1 MTNQY
6 FSHKASC
13 ARCLR
18 VRCFYAFL
26 VHMIYVFYFWLHQKT
41 RCKISKS
48 VMINL
53 FCPWLLKLW
62 EELIQGDCPLS
73 PLSNDALWSQPSPLI
88 ARMQM
93 EHSRMHDPCIR
104 WAGFCCV
111 EQKMWTHM
119 SINLSSALVK
129 KLSCAQNKFP
139 CFGVKPVILWAQLPQ
154 TWITALFTLCET
166 ASSVI
171 EYPTV
176 WYNSL
181 VWGYRK
187 LGWFFFLL
195 YFIFFILFYPYNACF
210 CFFFPQQPISLRWFW
225 NWLNWIQ
232 CYNILLYSSI
242 RFIFS
247 F

>member
-1 MTNQY
+1 MLAGQVFLRLLGTHDLCLLLLVTSKNKVQN
-6 FSHKASC
+6 FQKRDDQPFLPLAVKA
-13 ARCLR
+13 
-18 VRCFYAFL
+18 VGGT
-26 VHMIYVFYFWLHQKT
+26 H
-41 RCKISKS
+41 
-48 VMINL
+48 
-53 FCPWLLKLW
+53 
-62 EELIQGDCPLS
+62 IQGDCPLS

-139 CFGVKPVILWAQLPQ
+139 CFGVKPVILWAQLSQ

-171 EYPTV
+171 EYLTV

-187 LGWFFFLL
+187 LG
-195 YFIFFILFYPYNACF
+195 
-210 CFFFPQQPISLRWFW
+210 CFFFF
-225 NWLNWIQ
+225 
-232 CYNILLYSSI
+232 CFILYFL
-242 RFIFS
+242 FS
-247 F
+247 FILTMHVFFPPTTY